1 MRFRN
6 FGDFIDKKQRDAMKQ
21 LKLIEQLLTLQGF
34 KVDDFMTEGH
44 EDDPYIFVSNPSKN
58 TSFDGVRIYKIGDII
73 AFRIQKESETHP
85 YGNAYTLDIERM
97 FDDLM
102 SEEEMDEIKAGKL
115 VMKAVA
121 KELKSFFDKSQ
132 EAEDESRSGDVMS
145 GDDNVMIRSTGT
157 DYSSQ
162 IYSKA

>member
-1 MRFRN
+1 MRFKN

-21 LKLIEQLLTLQGF
+21 LKLIEQVLTKHGF
-34 KVDDFMTEGH
+34 QVDDFMTEGH
-44 EDDPYIFVSNPSKN
+44 EDDPYIFVSNPNKN

-85 YGNAYTLDIERM
+85 YGNAYTLAVEKM

-102 SEEEMDEIKAGKL
+102 SEDEMDEIKAGKL
-115 VMKAVA
+115 VMKAIA
-121 KELKSFFDKSQ
+121 KELHSFFDKSEQ
-132 EAEDESRSGDVMS
+132 AEDESRAGEIDMS
-145 GDDNVMIRSTGT
+145 NDNVMVRSTNS

-162 IYSKA
+162 IYSKV

>member
-1 MRFRN
+1 MRFKS
-6 FGDFIDKKQRDAMKQ
+6 FGDFIDKKQRDSMKQ
-21 LKLIEQLLTLQGF
+21 LKLIEQLLTKQGF
-34 KVDDFMTEGH
+34 KVSDFMTEH
-44 EDDPYIFVSNPSKN
+44 EDDPYIYVESPNRS
-58 TSFDGVRIYKIGDII
+58 TSFDGVRVYKIGDTI

-85 YGNAYTLDIERM
+85 YGNAYALKIEDM

-102 SEEEMDEIKAGKL
+102 SEDDMDEVKAGKL

-121 KELKSFFDKSQ
+121 KELTSFFEKSD
-132 EAEDESRSGDVMS
+132 EAEQEERAGDIS
-145 GDDNVMIRSTGT
+145 QSDDDVMIRSTGT